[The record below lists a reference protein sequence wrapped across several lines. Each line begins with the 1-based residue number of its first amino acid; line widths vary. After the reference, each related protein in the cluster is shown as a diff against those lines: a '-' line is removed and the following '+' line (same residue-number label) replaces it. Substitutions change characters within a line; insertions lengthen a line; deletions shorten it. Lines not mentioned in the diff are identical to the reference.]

1 MISSTNTNFF
11 FLVRVFPMHVD
22 IIVNNLSL
30 YKFPNWFG
38 TIQNTNHI
46 GSCNLKFDQLITRY
60 THTCPHSEKPHAS
73 QLENSPRSLQP
84 EWALGSNED
93 PAQPNIKS
101 IFFKNLL
108 YIETIR
114 TGVPHPCPARLLECQ
129 LQFLPSPQ
137 PLYLINHQVVLML
150 PL

>member
-1 MISSTNTNFF
+1 
-11 FLVRVFPMHVD
+11 MHVD

-108 YIETIR
+108 YIETKLELGFP
-114 TGVPHPCPARLLECQ
+114 TPA
-129 LQFLPSPQ
+129 LPACLNVNFSSS
-137 PLYLINHQVVLML
+137 L
-150 PL
+150 PLSLYISSITRSC

>member
-1 MISSTNTNFF
+1 MVQWIRICLPMQETQVRSLVQKDPTCIGEARPGHHSRWACILEPRSRNYSAHVSQRERSPQWASMISSTNIDFFF

-73 QLENSPRSLQP
+73 QLENSPR
-84 EWALGSNED
+84 
-93 PAQPNIKS
+93 
-101 IFFKNLL
+101 
-108 YIETIR
+108 
-114 TGVPHPCPARLLECQ
+114 
-129 LQFLPSPQ
+129 
-137 PLYLINHQVVLML
+137 
-150 PL
+150 